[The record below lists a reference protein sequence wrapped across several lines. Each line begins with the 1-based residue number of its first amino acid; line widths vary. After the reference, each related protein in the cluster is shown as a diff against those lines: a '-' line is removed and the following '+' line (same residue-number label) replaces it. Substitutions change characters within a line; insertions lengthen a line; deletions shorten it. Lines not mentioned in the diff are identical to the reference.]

1 MTIQSEAGL
10 ENNLINQLESE
21 GYERIILK
29 DESDLEYNFKKQL
42 EKFNKTT
49 FSDSEFKKILIHL
62 SYHQYSYKLFLYY
75 YLTFLFF

>member
-21 GYERIILK
+21 GYERVIIK

-42 EKFNKTT
+42 EKFNKTKI
-49 FSDSEFKKILIHL
+49 SDSEFKKI
-62 SYHQYSYKLFLYY
+62 
-75 YLTFLFF
+75 